1 MPVWRSARSN
11 LHPVPKNSVFQ
22 SGSSVVKMVLNT
34 HFFYIYGLQCDFMQK
49 IQRNTQK
56 IKIADFTMSIRLPS
70 SDMTKNSPKRGSL
83 NLDLLKFLFVLYI
96 LHGTWW
102 MFMSRRFSI
111 CMQKGGGG
119 CLRPSYGLP
128 KLTLISK
135 KDKRKVWCQ
144 KICISHNFENRARPL
159 KSFLPIGY
167 GDNLSKWA
175 SSK

>member
-1 MPVWRSARSN
+1 MHNWVAQRPDFKSAVR
-11 LHPVPKNSVFQ
+11 
-22 SGSSVVKMVLNT
+22 VVKMVLNT
-34 HFFYIYGLQCDFMQK
+34 QYYQYLWLTMWFHAK

-56 IKIADFTMSIRLPS
+56 IKIADFIMSIRLPS